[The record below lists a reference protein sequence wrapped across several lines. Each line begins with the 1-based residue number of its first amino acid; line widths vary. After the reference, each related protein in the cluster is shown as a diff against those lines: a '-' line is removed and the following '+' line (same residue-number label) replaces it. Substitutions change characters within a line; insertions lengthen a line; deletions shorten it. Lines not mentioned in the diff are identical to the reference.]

1 MCELSDAQKG
11 LQSLNIIRVKNSAFL
26 KNVVASE
33 GAISHSVLY
42 YQQLSIARYQV
53 SFYAYSYLS
62 NYQKC
67 QVPLTKVFSEI
78 L

>member
-42 YQQLSIARYQV
+42 NQQLSIARYQV
-53 SFYAYSYLS
+53 SFYAN
-62 NYQKC
+62 NY
-67 QVPLTKVFSEI
+67 FE
-78 L
+78 